1 MHWPSIQLS
10 PSLSISFFFSWPKA
24 LTHLSAH
31 TNRLYFH
38 QSTDCEVSRNKEH
51 TLKKT
56 TTTIAIQ
63 QWLEKQRT
71 TGENCFIMIVANS
84 RNAIYEQQCVCEC
97 IKQSNTLCVPL
108 RISLT
113 WGLLKWAIP
122 RNLYCSTQ
130 WTNDFS
136 SGQPLVADW
145 WECNYR
151 MEAVKFKQFNRNNQ
165 DLYLLTLRIKQKS
178 TIKIENLK
186 QKMNEQRNMRTSTAF
201 TWTPSCHWV
210 SRIKFHSSKCLLH
223 DPSGF
228 CTRRKTKM
236 PVKFNDLH
244 FIYCRFLFLS
254 CAPIQWAFNM
264 QLKIVQLK
272 IKSELIHLMCIW
284 TLRWDHCWRANV
296 FIQNNFCLAA
306 ITLRL
311 FLSWR
316 FFHFSWFLLFW
327 IILILI

>member
-1 MHWPSIQLS
+1 MHQTIKYVVCTTSYMVDLGAAQMSDPKKSVLLYAMNEW
-10 PSLSISFFFSWPKA
+10 FF
-24 LTHLSAH
+24 
-31 TNRLYFH
+31 
-38 QSTDCEVSRNKEH
+38 
-51 TLKKT
+51 
-56 TTTIAIQ
+56 
-63 QWLEKQRT
+63 
-71 TGENCFIMIVANS
+71 
-84 RNAIYEQQCVCEC
+84 
-97 IKQSNTLCVPL
+97 
-108 RISLT
+108 
-113 WGLLKWAIP
+113 KWAAP
-122 RNLYCSTQ
+122 RSRLM
-130 WTNDFS
+130 
-136 SGQPLVADW
+136 
-145 WECNYR
+145 R

-178 TIKIENLK
+178 TIKIGNLK

-201 TWTPSCHWV
+201 TWTPSRHWV
-210 SRIKFHSSKCLLH
+210 SRMKFHSSKCLLH